1 MKYFSIMPLDT
12 EHLEEICRDI
22 EAQYQNKISDCALFK
37 MTLVPEGNPP
47 ADKASILCE
56 KYKKFQN
63 RLRKLNVPNGILVQA
78 SIGHGWKLGE
88 LFPFEQYI
96 NLTDG
101 KPQEVCCP
109 EDDAFCKYIQSVMQ
123 TLAKTNPDLIMVDDD
138 FRLMF
143 RDGRGCACQ
152 LHMQAFNR
160 LAGTALTREELV
172 DILAYDKEHSQKY
185 YELFAK
191 TQEASLIKA
200 AKAMRAGIDLVN
212 PDIPGAFCGCGS
224 NMEAA
229 AEIAKIL
236 AGENHPVIL
245 RINNGNYLTSS
256 GREFSRVFFRAAS
269 QITKVRDK
277 VDIILDEPDT
287 CPQNRYSTSA
297 KVLHAHHVG
306 TILEGAVGAKH
317 WITRLASYEPASGVA
332 YRQRLKKYYGFYN
345 ALAGLVP
352 SLSWKGCRI
361 PLSRIPYYDYS
372 EMLSTETDGWSNFLL
387 ERLGLPMYYSAESG
401 GAVFLEGDADKRFSD
416 TEIAA
421 FFRGTVFL
429 TADAAKRLCDRG
441 FGNLIGVSVREW
453 NGKTPMSEQ
462 ILLNKKRCPIPAN
475 LQELVPE
482 QEETQILSVVSHTV
496 DHNHYTSLFPGS
508 TKFSNKLGGT
518 TVVFCG
524 TPNCPFGLGAP
535 FSFLNESRKEQFVAL
550 LKQANALPVYYPED
564 AEIYLRVAD
573 MPNDTQFCA
582 VFNLGLD
589 TLEEIPL
596 ICEKNVSKVEM
607 LLPDGS
613 RMVCPFRAENNR
625 IVIETVAETLEPV
638 ILFLS

>member
-37 MTLVPEGNPP
+37 MTLVPEGNPS

-269 QITKVRDK
+269 QIAKVRDK

-317 WITRLASYEPASGVA
+317 WITRLVTHEPDSGVS
-332 YRQRLKKYYGFYN
+332 YRKKLKKYSGFYKT
-345 ALAGLVP
+345 LSGLVP
-352 SLSWKGCRI
+352 SLSWKGCKI
-361 PLSRIPYYDYS
+361 PLSTKPYYDYAPMWTS
-372 EMLSTETDGWSNFLL
+372 ETNGWGIYLL
-387 ERLGLPMYYSAESG
+387 ERLGLPMYHSTEPG
-401 GAVFLEGDADKRFSD
+401 GAVFLDGDEDKRFSD
-416 TEIAA
+416 AEIET
-421 FFRGTVFL
+421 FFHGPLFL
-429 TADAAKRLCDRG
+429 SAETAKRLCDRG
-441 FGNLIGVSVREW
+441 FADLIGVLPQDWE
-453 NGKTPMSEQ
+453 GLTPMSEQ
-462 ILLNKKRCPIPAN
+462 ILLNRKSCGIPAKIK
-475 LQELVPE
+475 ELLVTDE
-482 QEETQILSVVSHTV
+482 AVQVLSVISHTT
-496 DHNHYTSLFPGS
+496 DHEHYTPLFPGS
-508 TKFSNKLGGT
+508 VLFQNRLGGT
-518 TVVFCG
+518 TVVFSG

-573 MPNDTQFCA
+573 MPNDTLFCA